1 MAHISFRIAALIVS
15 ISASSAFAQVNTST
29 ATANGSTTII
39 QPITI
44 AKNTDL
50 AFGRIVRP
58 ATGSGT
64 VTIAN
69 TADTVATSGGAVA
82 LASTTSRAKF
92 TITGESGLNATLTVP
107 STLTL
112 SSGAN
117 NLTVALT
124 PDQTSPLTL
133 GASSTILFVGGNFP
147 VTNTTVSGAYTG
159 TFDVT
164 VAYQ

>member
-1 MAHISFRIAALIVS
+1 MTRLGFCIAAL
-15 ISASSAFAQVNTST
+15 AMGLGTSSAFAQVNTAT
-29 ATANGSTTII
+29 ATANGSATII

-44 AKNTDL
+44 TKNTDL

-58 ATGSGT
+58 ATGSGS
-64 VTIAN
+64 VTITN
-69 TADTVATSGGAVA
+69 TADTVAAAGGAVA

-92 TITGESGLNATLTVP
+92 TIAGESGLSATLTVP
-107 STLTL
+107 ATFALT
-112 SSGAN
+112 SGAN
-117 NLTVALT
+117 TLTVTLS

-133 GASSTILFVGGNFP
+133 AATATTLYVGGSFP
-147 VTNTTVSGAYTG
+147 VTNATASGAYTG